1 MLLRTFFAAVYVHE
15 GRRGEGAPSNCEA
28 HRDMGIRFI
37 KTKCR
42 RRRQQDQERRSR
54 RQQQLAS
61 RVFTQVM
68 IATAKEFPPS
78 FGARASPPMRQRP
91 QGSSATATPRTRT
104 TTFTMGGGGK
114 IPYEQLANRL
124 PVQS

>member
-1 MLLRTFFAAVYVHE
+1 
-15 GRRGEGAPSNCEA
+15 
-28 HRDMGIRFI
+28 MGIRFI
-37 KTKCR
+37 KAKSEGGG
-42 RRRQQDQERRSR
+42 QKNQDGGVGS
-54 RQQQLAS
+54 S
-61 RVFTQVM
+61 SNWPGRVFTQVM

-114 IPYEQLANRL
+114 IPYEKSANPCQCR
-124 PVQS
+124 VDVD